1 MRLARVFAIAT
12 TMFAMAGMMSTT
24 NAQQPANQQTQS
36 GGPGWGYMMGPNGM
50 MGYGPGYGMMGP
62 NGMMGYGN
70 MGPGMMGWNGQGA
83 SMCTMMT
90 AHIDGRLAYLKTEL
104 KITDAQE
111 SLWDAYANAARDNA
125 QAMTA
130 RCTTMMSQGGS
141 KTLALPDRLDQHEQF
156 MAAQLDS
163 LRTMN
168 KALKPLYAAL
178 SDSQK
183 QVANQLMWG
192 PMGMM

>member
-1 MRLARVFAIAT
+1 
-12 TMFAMAGMMSTT
+12 MM
-24 NAQQPANQQTQS
+24 
-36 GGPGWGYMMGPNGM
+36 GPWMMGPNGM
-50 MGYGPGYGMMGP
+50 MGYGQGYGMMGP
-62 NGMMGYGN
+62 GMMGYGN

-125 QAMTA
+125 QSMTA
-130 RCTTMMSQGGS
+130 RCTAMMSQTGPNA
-141 KTLALPDRLDQHEQF
+141 LALPDRLDQHEQF
-156 MAAQLDS
+156 MSAQLDA
-163 LRTMN
+163 LRALN
-168 KALKPLYAAL
+168 KSLKPLYTAL
-178 SDSQK
+178 NDAQK
-183 QVANQLMWG
+183 QVANQLIWS